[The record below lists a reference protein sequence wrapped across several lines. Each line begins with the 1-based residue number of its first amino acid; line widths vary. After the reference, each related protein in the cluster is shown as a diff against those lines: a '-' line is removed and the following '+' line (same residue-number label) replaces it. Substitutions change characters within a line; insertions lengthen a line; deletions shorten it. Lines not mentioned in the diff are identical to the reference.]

1 MQAIRIFISLLPTVL
16 AIILGYYLYGSF
28 GSTPVLFLV
37 LLLIFSGVMFS
48 FILWK
53 NKENILSKEK
63 IPLVS
68 LPTPDDSLIYV
79 SPQDFAE
86 KAEKMEGQLAIAG
99 VIEPERNCIL
109 TKVSYHKLLDE
120 LTLSFSPSLEIKIK
134 GLATIGV
141 GDYHFAVFGFQEVNV
156 LENRKKVA
164 TLTWVDPYLTVHA
177 AAQSKIKLED
187 GTPSIVF
194 CWDEEVNL

>member
-16 AIILGYYLYGSF
+16 AIVLGYYLYGSF

-53 NKENILSKEK
+53 NKENILPKEK
-63 IPLVS
+63 IPLIS

-120 LTLSFSPSLEIKIK
+120 LTLSFSPSMEIKIK

-141 GDYHFAVFGFQEVNV
+141 GDYHIAVFGFQEVNV
-156 LENRKKVA
+156 LENRKKVT
-164 TLTWVDPYLTVHA
+164 TLTWVDPYLTVYA
-177 AAQSKIKLED
+177 AAQTKIKLED
-187 GTPSIVF
+187 GTPSIAF
-194 CWDEEVNL
+194 SWDEEVNI